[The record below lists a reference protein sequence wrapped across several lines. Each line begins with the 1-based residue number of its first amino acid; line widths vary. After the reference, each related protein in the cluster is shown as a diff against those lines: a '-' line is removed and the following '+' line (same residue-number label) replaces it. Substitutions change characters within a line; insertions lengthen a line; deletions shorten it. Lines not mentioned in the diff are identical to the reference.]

1 MKKCSNCGAIL
12 SEEARFCH
20 ICGSAVIEPACEEPK
35 ADEPVFVRKN
45 SEPDERSS
53 SFVINEPV
61 IKRATT
67 DEERQSLLDKMR
79 SKLRGERAL
88 WLIAA
93 ILSIVLL
100 VSLWFGYITSFV
112 YFALDDPYSDE
123 YYDSEYDDVFV
134 SEIVFVVM
142 MFGAI
147 FGEYVF
153 IPTAVFGFIM
163 AARSRKCLKTLYR
176 DCSYT
181 YRRCSS
187 ASVIVFSVIF
197 NPLTLIFTI
206 PLFRLA
212 RSKSD
217 LLKEIAEIQ
226 YNYYNYYPDATKNY

>member
-1 MKKCSNCGAIL
+1 MKKCTNCGAIL

-20 ICGSAVIEPACEEPK
+20 ICGTAVIEPACEEPK
-35 ADEPVFVRKN
+35 ADEPVFLRKN

-67 DEERQSLLDKMR
+67 AEERQSLLDKMR
-79 SKLRGERAL
+79 SKLRGEHAL

-100 VSLWFGYITSFV
+100 VSLLFGFITSFV
-112 YFALDDPYSDE
+112 YFVLDDPYSDE
-123 YYDSEYDDVFV
+123 YYDSEYDDVSV

-142 MFGAI
+142 MYGAI
-147 FGEYVF
+147 VGEYVF

-163 AARSRKCLKTLYR
+163 ASRSRKCLKTLYR

-187 ASVIVFSVIF
+187 VSVIVFSIIF

-226 YNYYNYYPDATKNY
+226 YNYYNYYPDAIKNY